1 MATPAHH
8 PRAVTVY
15 EESKTG
21 LPPMGVYLRGIWDRR
36 PFMWHLARTELKARH
51 YDTAL
56 GQVWIIL
63 DPLLMA
69 AVYYL
74 LRTVVRPVGGGADR
88 NLFIDHLI
96 WSVFTFQY
104 VTKSLRQGAQSILSN
119 KQMILNTAFPRA
131 IFPIVAVLVSLLDF
145 LPMLLVY
152 FVLHALLGLSF
163 GVSFVTALPLMVL
176 ILTFFNL
183 GCALMYAPLTVFFR
197 DTSALLPYL
206 TQIWTYL
213 TPVLYTVQEIPP
225 RLLAYLQWNPLYPFW
240 AAFEQIYSGRMP
252 DIGYVLWATAWAA
265 LFFIVGSIVFLVRE
279 RDFAVRF

>member
-1 MATPAHH
+1 MATSSHQ

-21 LPPMGVYLRGIWDRR
+21 LPPMGFYLRGIWDRR
-36 PFMWHLARTELKARH
+36 PFMWHLARTDLKARH
-51 YDTAL
+51 FDTAL

-74 LRTVVRPVGGGADR
+74 LRTVVRPVGGGVDR
-88 NLFIDHLI
+88 SFFIDHLI

-104 VTKSLRQGAQSILSN
+104 VTKSLRAGAQSILSN

-131 IFPIVAVLVSLLDF
+131 IFPITAVLVSLLDF
-145 LPMLLVY
+145 LPTLVVY
-152 FVLHALLGLSF
+152 FVLHALLGLPF
-163 GVSFVTALPLMVL
+163 GISFVTALPLMVL

-183 GCALMYAPLTVFFR
+183 GCALVYAPLTVFFR

-225 RLLAYLQWNPLYPFW
+225 RLLVYLQWNPLYPFW
-240 AAFEQIYSGRMP
+240 VAFEQIYAGRMP
-252 DIGYVLWATAWAA
+252 DPVYVLWASAWAA
-265 LFFIVGSIVFLVRE
+265 VFFVIGSIVFLLRE